1 MKIIYGKEL
10 EVNRESLLL
19 DISTACDITLDTA
32 RLLLYRNI
40 DTVEKAKAFLS
51 PGKSRFNDPFLLSG
65 MAEAVE
71 LIADAKNNNRS
82 VLVFGDYDADGICA
96 TTVLYNCLREFGI
109 DARFFVPERED
120 NYGLNVNTVSALN
133 QEKKID
139 LLITVD
145 CGISD
150 CEKIDELSKM
160 GIDVIVTDHHEPPE
174 VLPKCIC
181 INPKVKGQ
189 AYPFDGLCGA
199 GVAYKLGYALIGKNA
214 DSYLDFV
221 ALATVADSMDLVFE
235 NRDIVVEGLKL
246 FNNPSTLRLPFK
258 YLLGDNNRQVTAQT
272 FMYTVAPRVNAG
284 GRMGDAKCALKLFT
298 ETDPNKIFDLAVKLN
313 NYNIERQTEC
323 DNIYREAKKII
334 DSNSSSQR
342 NIILVGNESWKVG
355 FVGIVAA
362 RLVEDYARPVI
373 VFAGHEGYLKGS
385 ARSVEELNIFEALTE
400 AKDLLV
406 TFGGHSQAAGV
417 TVTKENFNTLFDKL
431 DDYVGKLDL
440 SDAGE
445 KTVVCDIKFDSEM
458 SIRFAKEI
466 ESLEPF
472 GVGNRRPLFA
482 VDVNAINSIPLK
494 LGSPHYSYRT
504 VAAEM
509 LDFNGEKNVKKLALP
524 IKKTILFEANLSS
537 YKNRESLK
545 GYVRFVCPDYSDLKA
560 LEPFAFMNELQKLK
574 EESTEKPNEI
584 SRDGLTDYLK
594 KGVTVVINDLNDL
607 EDIEELKN
615 LEISALCEVEGGKA
629 QVIYSP
635 SETAKCK
642 TAIYIG
648 TPIADNYIGE
658 ENFLFNLN
666 KQNSFVKRVSVDRS
680 EFIGTFS
687 ALKSLCGKSFK
698 DSASFALKYFSG
710 DEVYQAIFAVEV
722 FIELGIFKI
731 NQGVLTLDEKIKNAL
746 TNSKVYSK
754 IYTIKESYVRDI

>member
-1 MKIIYGKEL
+1 MKIIYSKDL
-10 EVNRESLLL
+10 EVNKEKLLL
-19 DISTACDITLDTA
+19 EISSACDVTLDTA

-51 PGKSRFNDPFLLSG
+51 PSKSRFNDPFLLSG
-65 MAEAVE
+65 MREAVE
-71 LIADAKNNNRS
+71 LIIDAKENNHS

-96 TTVLYNCLREFGI
+96 TTVLYNCLKEFGI
-109 DARFFVPERED
+109 DARIFVPERED
-120 NYGLNVNTVSALN
+120 NYGLNVNTVTALN
-133 QEKKID
+133 KEQKID

-150 CEKIDELSKM
+150 CDKIDELSKM
-160 GIDVIVTDHHEPPE
+160 GIEVIVTDHHEPPE

-189 AYPFDGLCGA
+189 EYPFDGLCGA
-199 GVAYKLGYALIGKNA
+199 GVAYKLGYALIGEKA

-246 FNNPSTLRLPFK
+246 FNNPSKLRLPFK

-284 GRMGDAKCALKLFT
+284 GRMGDAKCTLKLFT
-298 ETDPNKIFDLAVKLN
+298 EQDPNKIFDLAVKLN

-334 DSNSSSQR
+334 DENSLAKR
-342 NIILVGNESWKVG
+342 NIILVANENWKIG

-362 RLVEDYARPVI
+362 RLVEEYARPVI
-373 VFAGHEGYLKGS
+373 VFAGHEECLKGS
-385 ARSVEELNIFEALTE
+385 ARSVDGLNIFDALTE
-400 AKDLLV
+400 AKDLLI
-406 TFGGHSQAAGV
+406 TYGGHSQAAGV
-417 TVTKENFNTLFDKL
+417 TVSKENFNTLFDKL
-431 DDYVGKLDL
+431 DDYVGKLDI
-440 SDAGE
+440 SGAGE

-458 SIRFAKEI
+458 SIRFAREL

-482 VDVNAINSIPLK
+482 VDVNAVNSMPLK

-504 VAAEM
+504 VATEM
-509 LDFNGEKNVKKLALP
+509 IDFNGEKNVKKLALP

-545 GYVRFVCPDYSDLKA
+545 GYVRYVCPDYSYLKA
-560 LEPFAFMNELQKLK
+560 LEPFAFMNELKK
-574 EESTEKPNEI
+574 INEEGGEKPEEI
-584 SRDGLTDYLK
+584 SRELLADYAK
-594 KGVTVVINDLNDL
+594 KGAVVVINDLKDL
-607 EDIEELKN
+607 GEIEELKN
-615 LEISALCEVEGGKA
+615 LEVSALCDVEGGKS

-635 SETAKCK
+635 SSTAKCK
-642 TAIYIG
+642 RAVYVG
-648 TPIADNYIGE
+648 TPIARSYIGE
-658 ENFLFNLN
+658 ENFVLNLN
-666 KQNSFVKRVSVDRS
+666 KQNSFIKRVSVDRG
-680 EFIGTFS
+680 EFIETFN
-687 ALKSLCGKSFK
+687 ALKNLCGKTFK
-698 DSASFALKYFSG
+698 DSASFSLKYFSG
-710 DEVYQAIFAVEV
+710 DEVYQAIFATEV